1 LLSYSLRLSS
11 TVEPRERMREIVRQ
25 LEGIGG
31 RRPTGF
37 GANRVRSLPDGVSQA
52 LREYLEETL
61 DEYVWEEVGR
71 ESNRAPKEQ
80 LDFDQMPSQHR
91 GDKRSEIGD
100 LCPDCGQAALV
111 NEEGCRKCYACGY
124 SEC

>member
-1 LLSYSLRLSS
+1 LRLSS

-80 LDFDQMPSQHR
+80 LDFDQMPSR